1 MNRFKPALPR
11 GPQSAWLSMCMLMLA
26 MFAPGCAQA
35 AEVAK
40 SSLMTLMQWSPFIL
54 QGFLLNLLMSAIAM
68 VLATIMGVFLGLAAL
83 GVIPLLGRPA
93 RLLIQLLRNSP
104 WIVVLFAILFLI
116 PFQVQLPGGKIV
128 PIPDWCKATIGL
140 ALPVMA
146 NVAEILRGAVLS
158 INSGQWES
166 AESLAFSKWQTYR
179 HVILP
184 QCIKRMLP
192 SWMNW
197 YALLTLSTPIAS
209 ILGVQEAVSNTQAA
223 MEAAGGRPEL
233 LMPFY
238 GFILILFFCYIYP
251 VSMLTRR
258 LERRFVHK

>member
-1 MNRFKPALPR
+1 MNALKSIQRLQPALPL
-11 GPQSAWLSMCMLMLA
+11 ALLMMLA
-26 MFAPGCAQA
+26 VMVPGQA
-35 AEVAK
+35 YAADGPK
-40 SSLMTLMQWSPFIL
+40 SGLMTLLQWSPFIL
-54 QGFLLNLLMSAIAM
+54 EGFLLNLLMSALAM
-68 VLATIMGVFLGLAAL
+68 VLATVMGVLLGLAAL
-83 GVIPLLGRPA
+83 GVVPLISRPA
-93 RLLIQLLRNSP
+93 QLLIQLLRNSP
-104 WIVVLFAILFLI
+104 WIVVLFAIIFLI

-128 PIPDWCKATIGL
+128 AIPDWCKATIGL

-146 NVAEILRGAVLS
+146 NIAEILRGAVLS
-158 INSGQWES
+158 IPSGQWES
-166 AESLAFSKWQTYR
+166 ADSLAFSKWQTYR

-197 YALLTLSTPIAS
+197 YAMLTLSTPIAS
-209 ILGVQEAVSNTQAA
+209 ILGVQEAVNNTQAA
-223 MEAAGGRPEL
+223 MEAAGGRPDL

-258 LERRFVHK
+258 LERRFAQK

>member
-1 MNRFKPALPR
+1 MNSLKPAQ
-11 GPQSAWLSMCMLMLA
+11 PQRLKSSRPLAFVMLLA
-26 MFAPGCAQA
+26 AVVPGA
-35 AEVAK
+35 AYAADGAK
-40 SSLMTLMQWSPFIL
+40 SGLMTLVQWSPFIL
-54 QGFLLNLLMSAIAM
+54 EGFLLNLLMSAIAM
-68 VLATIMGVFLGLAAL
+68 VLATALGLLLGLAAL
-83 GVIPLLGRPA
+83 GVIPLISRPA
-93 RLLIQLLRNSP
+93 KLVIQLLRNSP
-104 WIVVLFAILFLI
+104 WIVVLFAIIFLI
-116 PFQVQLPGGKIV
+116 PFQVHLPGGKIV
-128 PIPDWCKATIGL
+128 AIPDWCKATIGL

-146 NVAEILRGAVLS
+146 NIAEILRGAVLS
-158 INSGQWES
+158 IPSGQWES
-166 AESLAFSKWQTYR
+166 ADSLAFSKWQTYR

-197 YALLTLSTPIAS
+197 YAMLTLSTPIAS

-251 VSMLTRR
+251 VSMVTRR
-258 LERRFVHK
+258 LERRFAQ